1 MYTSYQL
8 WCMLSSGVCRL
19 GLTVVTEV
27 LYYSVMIQQL
37 INDQKF
43 ANIQKAQAGLT
54 RLFADAEKTDSF
66 YTVLKN
72 DEPLGV
78 LLPQRRWESLTED
91 FEAMSSP
98 NYKKRIAAARKSPR
112 VSAQQIRK
120 LIK

>member
-1 MYTSYQL
+1 
-8 WCMLSSGVCRL
+8 
-19 GLTVVTEV
+19 LTYVTV
-27 LYYSVMIQQL
+27 SLYDSVIIQQL

-54 RLFADAEKTDSF
+54 KLFADAEKTDSF
-66 YTVLKN
+66 YTVMKN